1 MEMMILT
8 TYEKTNKN
16 NVLIVGVYEMPGS
29 RMYLDDFDLRK
40 KFSNIEGI
48 EIYTSFGSM
57 LYL

>member
-8 TYEKTNKN
+8 PYEKTNKN
-16 NVLIVGVYEMPGS
+16 NVLIVGVYEMLGS
-29 RMYLDDFDLRK
+29 SMYLDDFDLRK
-40 KFSNIEGI
+40 KFSNMEGI